1 MCSRLI
7 LIRHF
12 LCSTDCMEGDILL
25 YDGSTLSN
33 NHSNGTVL
41 VCLDNEYGTVCDDW
55 WDPLDA
61 TVVCT
66 QLGFSATGLF
76 LMVTSSNGFHIPFHR
91 FHPSSSFWPG

>member
-1 MCSRLI
+1 MWLVLHHSVIVGFIFSPFFI
-7 LIRHF
+7 LNPF
-12 LCSTDCMEGDILL
+12 LLGCKDGAVLL
-25 YDGSTLSN
+25 YDGSTLST

-66 QLGFSATGLF
+66 QLGFLG
-76 LMVTSSNGFHIPFHR
+76 NGKLH
-91 FHPSSSFWPG
+91 